1 MKSDIHEE
9 LARFKNLDTIPGLP
23 EDLEVAIKTFI
34 EQTVII
40 GEYGLETMP
49 GEYVE
54 KLLMVLVKYPKYDAL
69 TKELIYI
76 LRNQ

>member
-1 MKSDIHEE
+1 MKSDIHKE
-9 LARFKNLDTIPGLP
+9 LARFKKLDTIPGLP